1 MMDMKT
7 TKVIFFGTSDR
18 SLPILESLKDNFN
31 LCLCVTKQNSKIGR
45 KQIEKETEVKSW
57 SKKNNIDFIEIG
69 SLKSQDLENVI
80 NKLEE
85 ISPDYVVVADF
96 SFIIPKKIIDTVKG
110 NIINIH
116 FSLLPKYRGA
126 SPVQFAILN
135 GDEVTGITYYLLDEG
150 MDTGK
155 IISQIEYKLDTK
167 YTSGELYQILFNLAA
182 ENLPQVIKNMA
193 ENKIILENQD
203 ESLATYTISKTNPK
217 HTFIFK
223 EDALINWQ
231 NSPEEIERSIRAY
244 NPWPI
249 SWTYLKN
256 IEDNRKLDEEIK
268 LKNHVDKNLKV
279 KIYSSDAVNEKLK
292 IKNLQVEGKSK
303 ITWEEFKNG
312 YTL

>member
-96 SFIIPKKIIDTVKG
+96 SFIIPKKIIDTVKCT
-110 NIINIH
+110 IIKVH
-116 FSLLPKYRGA
+116 FSLLPKYLIA

-182 ENLPQVIKNMA
+182 ENLPQVIK
-193 ENKIILENQD
+193 I
-203 ESLATYTISKTNPK
+203 
-217 HTFIFK
+217 
-223 EDALINWQ
+223 WQ
-231 NSPEEIERSIRAY
+231 
-244 NPWPI
+244 
-249 SWTYLKN
+249 K
-256 IEDNRKLDEEIK
+256 IK
-268 LKNHVDKNLKV
+268 LF
-279 KIYSSDAVNEKLK
+279 
-292 IKNLQVEGKSK
+292 GKSR
-303 ITWEEFKNG
+303 
-312 YTL
+312 

>member
-1 MMDMKT
+1 MKT